1 MANYINKESWCKDKL
16 HNKKF
21 HYKNVTSKWC
31 PGCRDPNPD
40 LINNS
45 ADDLSDVNEFR
56 RPLNPKHER
65 FTQLSENA
73 EFYDLT

>member
-1 MANYINKESWCKDKL
+1 MVNYINKESWCKDRL

-21 HYKNVTSKWC
+21 HHKNIIFKWC
-31 PGCRDPNPD
+31 PGYKDLNPN
-40 LINNS
+40 LINNNVDS
-45 ADDLSDVNEFR
+45 LSDVNKFKYL
-56 RPLNPKHER
+56 LNPIRER